1 MKITGESSVFV
12 LGLNDYL
19 IRWQKAWVNMVL
31 IFQTRARPPD
41 IRDGCSNPRSG
52 RDNFPTFHLE
62 SKPDIIW
69 PGDWA
74 AGPRPQA
81 EDPLCEH
88 DHRQQ
93 ERTPNILLFHGRGLL
108 RSLKLP
114 DSLNV
119 WVPPGDVCALLQ
131 SDAVLRVGAE
141 TPGQRPIHP
150 FQRPCCADLVCG
162 LGRGRRYCW
171 FKKISW
177 YFLY

>member
-1 MKITGESSVFV
+1 MI
-12 LGLNDYL
+12 
-19 IRWQKAWVNMVL
+19 L

-52 RDNFPTFHLE
+52 RDNFPTSHRE

-69 PGDWA
+69 PGDRA

-108 RSLKLP
+108 RSLQVP
-114 DSLNV
+114 DCLNV
-119 WVPPGDVCALLQ
+119 WVPPAPRAENAKIDVKVIGASQEMCNYLPLLQ
-131 SDAVLRVGAE
+131 KLPAALVIRKVKVTKHSSRVSLRE
-141 TPGQRPIHP
+141 IFT
-150 FQRPCCADLVCG
+150 
-162 LGRGRRYCW
+162 
-171 FKKISW
+171 
-177 YFLY
+177 